1 MAVPKLRVLQG
12 SFWAVITD
20 YRERL
25 PLQSS
30 VTLLNPKLGQG
41 PGVNAGLWKNHG

>member
-20 YRERL
+20 YREHL